1 MKTFHDYLWVRM
13 PLDELVVEVSEL
25 FPRASYNELFQRE
38 VDRLLATT
46 SDEEARQH
54 LEEFRRIDVV
64 GYLDR
69 SLRRAGFHPNELDPI
84 VQDLVVKLLMGSFF
98 RGWKGQSLVGR
109 FKLSTTNFIR
119 SLAVRT
125 GNRRKRYADL
135 PADPP
140 DRESSDQEVI
150 YDFRNFLRLRFGE
163 VAVRVLDHRLEGD
176 ADTKDLIGQPGLESS
191 YKLKQAVMQIK
202 SAVRLWASNDPI
214 LLKRIE
220 RLLSEEKR
228 TQERRLGRAATV

>member
-1 MKTFHDYLWVRM
+1 
-13 PLDELVVEVSEL
+13 
-25 FPRASYNELFQRE
+25 
-38 VDRLLATT
+38 
-46 SDEEARQH
+46 
-54 LEEFRRIDVV
+54 
-64 GYLDR
+64 
-69 SLRRAGFHPNELDPI
+69 
-84 VQDLVVKLLMGSFF
+84 
-98 RGWKGQSLVGR
+98 
-109 FKLSTTNFIR
+109 
-119 SLAVRT
+119 LAVRT

-150 YDFRNFLRLRFGE
+150 YDFRNFLRLRFGD

-228 TQERRLGRAATV
+228 TQERRFGRAATV